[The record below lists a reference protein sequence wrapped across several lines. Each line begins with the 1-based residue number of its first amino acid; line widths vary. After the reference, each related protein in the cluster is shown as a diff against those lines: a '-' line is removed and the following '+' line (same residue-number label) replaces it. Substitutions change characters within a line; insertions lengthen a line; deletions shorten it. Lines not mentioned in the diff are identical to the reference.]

1 MRVVWLTSLRL
12 IRIVDVMISLI
23 LQKKFLLLIDEKAV
37 DTDAREGN
45 FLPCAVLLAA
55 DGVAGT
61 DELRIHGQ
69 ALVEHVEHALLA
81 LFSLDKN
88 AVGLFAV
95 N

>member
-1 MRVVWLTSLRL
+1 MRVVWLASLGL

-23 LQKKFLLLIDEKAV
+23 LQKKFLLFIDKKAV
-37 DTDAREGN
+37 YTDAREGN

-55 DGVAGT
+55 DGVARA
-61 DELRIHGQ
+61 DELRIHRH

-81 LFSLDKN
+81 LLSLDEN